1 MLTANATA
9 ILLNS
14 VYSACKK
21 GHLYA
26 AAHTTVQVI
35 AVHGNVAIV
44 ATNTNRFSTHVS
56 NLQIVNHAITT
67 TAAFI

>member
-1 MLTANATA
+1 MIPANA
-9 ILLNS
+9 ILLTN

-26 AAHTTVQVI
+26 AAHTPVQVI
-35 AVHGNVAIV
+35 AIHGNVAIV
-44 ATNTNRFSTHVS
+44 STNQNRFSVPVI

-67 TAAFI
+67 TANV